1 MIEEYKK
8 NGYVIFDNL
17 LPEKEYKKILDICK
31 NSSYIK
37 ISQKRAD
44 RYALWET
51 PDDKFFPDSDEVY
64 QNQLVNLC
72 TKPICIVIMLRIF

>member
-44 RYALWET
+44 RYLFGKHRT
-51 PDDKFFPDSDEVY
+51 ISSFQIQTKFIKINFGE
-64 QNQLVNLC
+64 L
-72 TKPICIVIMLRIF
+72 MM